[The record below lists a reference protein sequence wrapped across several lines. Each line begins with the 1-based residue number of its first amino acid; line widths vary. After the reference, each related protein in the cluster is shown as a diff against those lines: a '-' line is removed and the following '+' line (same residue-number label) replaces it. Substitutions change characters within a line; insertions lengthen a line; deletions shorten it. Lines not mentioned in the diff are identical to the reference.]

1 MTEVLFYEFCKE
13 VWSYDYNIVILLGV
27 FIFGV
32 SVMCSD
38 NNNNIENEIQP
49 DSVISEECARYIEE
63 EFNIT
68 PPTTAPTE
76 SEVTLQDI
84 METDIEDLRSQIID
98 IEVLPGKHVYIDL
111 NGTGMADI
119 TMGEYIATIGTI
131 FSDEAVYDKYASMA
145 PNGEIMLVYKDG
157 SDIREIYKLQGTDIE
172 PRFAIDNRRNMIILT
187 FDSHVVSFDRSLFD
201 N

>member
-1 MTEVLFYEFCKE
+1 MRFVEKYGPMIIT
-13 VWSYDYNIVILLGV
+13 LLYCIGV

-32 SVMCSD
+32 TVMCSD
-38 NNNNIENEIQP
+38 DNSNIENEVQAN
-49 DSVISEECARYIEE
+49 SVISEECAKYIEE

-68 PPTTAPTE
+68 PATIE
-76 SEVTLQDI
+76 DEVTLQDI

-98 IEVLPGKHVYIDL
+98 IEVLTGKHVYIDL

-119 TMGEYIATIGTI
+119 TMGEYIATIGTV
-131 FSDEAVYDKYASMA
+131 FSDEAVYDKYAAMV

-157 SDIREIYKLQGTDIE
+157 SEIREIYQLQGTDIE

-187 FDSHVVSFDRSLFD
+187 FDSHVASFDRSLFS